1 MPWRITN
8 QLVGNYAS
16 ARQVV
21 MGRKRVIDQ
30 EEILDAAEAVVVR
43 DGAAHLTLDAVAEQ
57 AGISK
62 ASVIYDYKSKQALI
76 QAVIERRVANDT
88 ALIEEL
94 TDSLGD
100 VPSAVIRGRILA
112 SSTPPLDD
120 ARAVA
125 VNLCAALAQDAELR
139 SGIQKEQANNIAS
152 ILATSESPRGALL
165 AYLALEG
172 LKILEY
178 LDLHTWPAKERGRIL
193 REINWLVDAVPQS
206 SMKRTEV
213 LVP

>member
-1 MPWRITN
+1 
-8 QLVGNYAS
+8 
-16 ARQVV
+16 

-30 EEILDAAEAVVVR
+30 EEILNAAEAVVVR

-76 QAVIERRVANDT
+76 QAVIERRVANDK
-88 ALIEEL
+88 ALIQEL

-100 VPSAVIRGRILA
+100 VPSALMRGRILA
-112 SSTPPLDD
+112 SSEPPLDD

-125 VNLCAALAQDAELR
+125 VNLCAALAQDADLR
-139 SGIQKEQANNIAS
+139 SGIQAEQSSNIAS
-152 ILATSESPRGALL
+152 ILKTSESPRGALL

-178 LDLHTWPAKERGRIL
+178 LDLHTWPENERRRIL
-193 REINWLVDAVPQS
+193 REINWLVDAFPQP
-206 SMKRTEV
+206 TTEEPEV
-213 LVP
+213 LAS